1 MYAQRY
7 GLSLQEIF
15 FGDDWFPNNEVDCFF
30 IHMAYWLKYLDYTR
44 EQMIRYEIEDLDDDI
59 IWNQVEFNKLIDKLE
74 KQKDT
79 ERKSRK
85 KKK

>member
-1 MYAQRY
+1 
-7 GLSLQEIF
+7 
-15 FGDDWFPNNEVDCFF
+15 
-30 IHMAYWLKYLDYTR
+30 
-44 EQMIRYEIEDLDDDI
+44 MIRYEIEDLDDDI